1 MYVLTVDTG
10 RYSDAETHVVGVFDT
25 IEAMTAAKEAVTEAA
40 GSVPSDWIWDAWEVP
55 QANTYYATGSLEF
68 ERIMTQRE
76 LDVVAERVQVDNLAR
91 QKLVD
96 AEQERI
102 RDAERRRSDFRATI
116 LASSSLAL
124 SPAAPIMVLEH
135 LVDLSADVELVLK
148 GGPDPHHQNRL
159 PSLMRRLDW
168 YAQNSAVMRSKLQ
181 DAGDIA
187 AFDAITAAS
196 RNALEGAG
204 SSPAT
209 VVTAV

>member
-25 IEAMTAAKEAVTEAA
+25 IEAMVAAKEVRKC
-40 GSVPSDWIWDAWEVP
+40 SVPDDSFWDAWEVP
-55 QANTYYATGSLEF
+55 QANTYFAPGSLEF

-76 LDVVAERVQVDNLAR
+76 LDVVAEQVQVDNLAR

-102 RDAERRRSDFRATI
+102 RVAERRRSDFRATI

-135 LVDLSADVELVLK
+135 LVDMSADVELVLK
-148 GGPDPHHQNRL
+148 GATSPDPHHQNRL
-159 PSLMRRLDW
+159 PSLMRRQDW

-181 DAGDIA
+181 DTGDIA

-204 SSPAT
+204 SSSPDT
-209 VVTAV
+209 VST